1 MSARNILPHGYSIE
15 QANSFVEEMDNAG
28 LVLADGTLLGPCD
41 RYSASEI
48 WCYIF
53 HLWAKN
59 KDISQLFANMSTPR
73 QDMDSARACDVVTA
87 TIATRA
93 ESSDRKL
100 AMTASDLTPPHLFLF
115 LKLIQSQQF
124 H

>member
-1 MSARNILPHGYSIE
+1 MSARKILPPNYSIDH
-15 QANSFVEEMDNAG
+15 ANEFINEMEKAG
-28 LVLADGTLLGPCD
+28 LILADGTLVGPSD

-59 KDISQLFANMSTPR
+59 KDRSQLFANMSTPK

-87 TIATRA
+87 TIANRA
-93 ESSDRKL
+93 EDADREL
-100 AMTASDLTPPHLFLF
+100 ALTASELSPKHLFLF
-115 LKLIQSQQF
+115 LKLIQA
-124 H
+124 